1 MATQPYLQK
10 YLMDYISGSESF
22 VILVAIDTLRCS
34 PRDSHFA
41 NDASKIYI
49 GFHFVLLSCI
59 TTNM

>member
-1 MATQPYLQK
+1 
-10 YLMDYISGSESF
+10 MDYISGSESF